1 MDLQE
6 RIGVLVALG
15 ECLKAGD
22 ERLQAHIHRASVDN
36 PWFTQEFIGHAV
48 NQISTMMLDEKALR
62 EWSRDVVEPVQRKK
76 VGIIMAGNVP
86 AVGFHDLL
94 SVFISG
100 HKALIKLSEKDK
112 YLIPFFL
119 KIMSEKDARVE
130 EYYSVEDKLSG
141 MDAVIATGSN
151 NSARYFESYFNQ
163 YPHII
168 RRNRN
173 AVAVLDGDETPEE
186 LSGLADDI
194 FLYFGTG
201 CRSVSMAYLPSGYDF
216 PDLISQLNRY
226 EYLAQHSKYKNNLD
240 YNLALQILNKSLHI
254 ALPHL
259 LLIES
264 NTLISPVSCLYYA
277 TYDDLNE
284 LEKKLEAQ
292 QSDIQCIIARKP
304 IGNLRTIPFGAAQSP
319 GLTDY
324 ADGVDVLAFLQT
336 L

>member
-1 MDLQE
+1 MELQQ
-6 RIGVLVALG
+6 RIRVLVALG
-15 ECLKAGD
+15 EYLRSND

-36 PWFTQEFIGHAV
+36 PWFTQEFIGHAID
-48 NQISTMMLDEKALR
+48 QISSKMLEERALT
-62 EWSRDVVEPVQRKK
+62 EWSKDVVEPAKQKN
-76 VGIIMAGNVP
+76 VGIIMAGNIP
-86 AVGFHDLL
+86 AVGFHDFLC
-94 SVFISG
+94 VFISG
-100 HKALIKLSEKDK
+100 HKSLIKLSEKDK

-119 KIMSEKDARVE
+119 KIMGEKDARVE
-130 EYYSVEDKLSG
+130 EYYSLVDKLSG

-151 NSARYFESYFNQ
+151 NSARYFESYFSQ

-173 AVAVLDGDETPEE
+173 AIAVLDGNETIEE
-186 LSGLADDI
+186 LFGLADDI
-194 FLYFGTG
+194 FLYFGMG
-201 CRSVSMAYLPSGYDF
+201 CRSVSMAYLPTGYNF
-216 PDLISQLNRY
+216 ADLISQLHRS

-240 YNLALQILNKSLHI
+240 YNLALQILNKTPHI

-264 NTLISPVSCLYYA
+264 NTLISPVSCLYYS

-284 LEKKLEAQ
+284 LEKKLEVQ
-292 QSDIQCIIARKP
+292 LSDIQCIVARKP
-304 IGNLRTIPFGAAQSP
+304 IGSLRTVPFGEAQSP

-324 ADGVDVLAFLQT
+324 ADGVDVLAFLQN